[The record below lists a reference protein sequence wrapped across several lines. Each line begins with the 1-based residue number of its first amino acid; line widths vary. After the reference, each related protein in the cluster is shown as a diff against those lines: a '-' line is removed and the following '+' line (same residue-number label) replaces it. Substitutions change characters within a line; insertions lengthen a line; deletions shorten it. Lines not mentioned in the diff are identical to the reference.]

1 MNISEDYDIFIVP
14 SFTLDTNYK
23 YDIKLVVSKQLNNE
37 ELFNK
42 LEELDITKDEYF
54 QNDYSKYL
62 YYCSLSCLVD
72 IKKWLLR
79 LTDLLDSY
87 SIRSNL
93 DNKLLDK
100 AKELKK

>member
-1 MNISEDYDIFIVP
+1 MNSSEDYDVFVVP
-14 SFTLDTNYK
+14 SFTLDTNYN
-23 YDIKLVVSKQLNNE
+23 YDIKLVVSKELDNKELFTKFE
-37 ELFNK
+37 ELAIEEDTYFNATNK
-42 LEELDITKDEYF
+42 L
-54 QNDYSKYL
+54 L

-72 IKKWLLR
+72 IKKWLLK
-79 LTDLLDSY
+79 LTNLFNEF

>member
-1 MNISEDYDIFIVP
+1 MTDYDVFIVP
-14 SFTLDTNYK
+14 SFTLDTNYN
-23 YDIKLVVSKQLNNE
+23 YEIKLVVSKQLDNE

-42 LEELDITKDEYF
+42 LEELGITKDEYF
-54 QNDYSKYL
+54 QSDYSKYL

-72 IKKWLLR
+72 IKKWLLK
-79 LTDLLDSY
+79 LTSLFSEF